1 MLAALSV
8 PVVVVVMASIF
19 TASQSRSQQQAEK
32 DRAEAQQYLEEQRAQ
47 AQQDAEEQRAQDQA
61 LQAYFEEMGN
71 LLLDEDLRTSQED
84 DEASNDEAS
93 PLARART
100 LTILG
105 RVDPERKRSVV
116 FFLYEANLIQTEQ
129 PIVSLASAD
138 LSHVDLSGTN
148 YLNDINLRYANLSGA
163 DLSGNQLID
172 ANLIE
177 ANLREA
183 DLSDD
188 NLSNADLSMVRLNNA
203 DLTDADL
210 EEAEL
215 NSANLRE
222 AELSGADL
230 SGADLSNAYL
240 NHARSVTDEQLAQP
254 HSLEGATMPDG
265 SKHD

>member
-1 MLAALSV
+1 
-8 PVVVVVMASIF
+8 MASIF

-183 DLSDD
+183 
-188 NLSNADLSMVRLNNA
+188 
-203 DLTDADL
+203 
-210 EEAEL
+210 
-215 NSANLRE
+215 
-222 AELSGADL
+222 ELSGADL